1 MAIKIKEKHNNISFE
16 NREEYGIIQQ
26 HQHHA
31 AKASPMN
38 KIIYLDSAASSLKPK
53 PVIEAEVDFLA
64 NRYANAGR
72 GICARSVAV
81 DAMVDS
87 ARARVA
93 KFVGASVDNIIFT
106 SGATD
111 GMNRI
116 ARIIGESNLLSGD
129 MVAMASDLDHHSARM
144 PWQRAALRGD
154 VRFAVCPLDSEFNL
168 DICNMPRADVFV
180 ITAMSNVLGRP
191 QDVKKIISAARALN
205 PGVITIVDAAQYVAH
220 RPIDVRD
227 WDCDFMCF
235 SAHKIGADTG
245 LGVMYV
251 KEPEKWQSDKFGG
264 GMVARIQA
272 GPAADDIE
280 WILADGPARFEAGT
294 LPLTQIAGL
303 APAIDYLENHRSNH
317 KLIKYLHGELSR
329 IKGLTILTKPD
340 DALLTFV
347 ADNMHCLDFGAL
359 MGARGVC
366 LRVGN
371 MCATWIHNAL
381 GYAGSIRIS
390 VGPWNTMDEMK
401 RVVDIVNGIMK

>member
-1 MAIKIKEKHNNISFE
+1 MSE
-16 NREEYGIIQQ
+16 
-26 HQHHA
+26 
-31 AKASPMN
+31 
-38 KIIYLDSAASSLKPK
+38 IIYLDSAASSLKPK
-53 PVIEAEVDFLA
+53 SVIDAEVDFLA

-81 DAMVDS
+81 DKMVDS

-93 KFVGASVDNIIFT
+93 KFINASTDNIVFT

-111 GMNRI
+111 GLNRI
-116 ARIIGESNLLSGD
+116 VRMISESNLLNEN
-129 MVAMASDLDHHSARM
+129 MVAMVSDLDHHSARM
-144 PWQRAALRGD
+144 PWQRAARRGD

-168 DICNMPRADVFV
+168 DICKMPRADVFV
-180 ITAMSNVLGRP
+180 ITAMSNVLGRA

-205 PGVITIVDAAQYVAH
+205 PDVVTIVDAAQYIAH
-220 RPIDVRD
+220 RSIDVAD
-227 WDCDFMCF
+227 WDCDFLCF

-251 KEPEKWQSDKFGG
+251 KEPEKWRPDKFGG

-272 GPAADDIE
+272 GPSATDDIE

-303 APAIDYLENHRSNH
+303 APAIDYLESHRPNHR
-317 KLIKYLHGELSR
+317 LIKYLHGELSR

-347 ADNMHCLDFGAL
+347 VDGMHCLDFGAL

-371 MCATWIHNAL
+371 MCATWMYNVL

-390 VGPWNTMDEMK
+390 VGPWNTMDEME
-401 RVVDIVNGIMK
+401 RVADIINKIIK